1 MEASSVL
8 RAGLPFPESAARRHR
23 EKWTCIKEKN
33 RKKITNMIPAR
44 EEIEKER
51 ALSRGSSR
59 FLSRCRPIFERCFV
73 LRPRGK
79 RTARD
84 AKLSSEWATV
94 GEKSHAASRD
104 RKSVV

>member
-1 MEASSVL
+1 MEIYGASSIFMEASSVL

-59 FLSRCRPIFERCFV
+59 FLSRCRPIFEPLVRFEAERKTYGERCEVV
-73 LRPRGK
+73 L
-79 RTARD
+79 
-84 AKLSSEWATV
+84 
-94 GEKSHAASRD
+94 
-104 RKSVV
+104 